1 MKELIIKSEA
11 HKGDVKAAIDKLD
24 LTVGKTYRIQIT
36 TKRKIRTISQNAL
49 YWLWLTCIEQ
59 ETGNAK
65 EYLHEYFKQ
74 EFLGREIVMVFNA
87 EVYPLK
93 TTTGLNT
100 KQFTNYLEK
109 MKVFASV
116 ELGITLPLPFEKHF
130 NDFYNQYINE
140 V

>member
-24 LTVGKTYRIQIT
+24 LTVGKTYRIKIT
-36 TKRKIRTISQNAL
+36 TKRTIRTVSQNAL

-59 ETGNAK
+59 ETGNEK
-65 EYLHEYFKQ
+65 DYLHEFFKQ
-74 EFLGREIVMVFNA
+74 KYLGREIVMVFNT

-93 TTTGLNT
+93 STTGLNT
-100 KQFTNYLEK
+100 KQFTNYLERI
-109 MKVFASV
+109 KVFASV

-130 NDFYNQYINE
+130 KDFYNKYINAS
-140 V
+140 